1 MLTINF
7 ISAIDNPRALESL
20 NDISAVRVAA
30 YFKDTWGERATK
42 ELLMIAH
49 HSHNN
54 HHIKVSTSTSDP
66 RVGEF
71 LIIHIQTNYFVEAFN
86 YMVLSKGIVLVTGEE
101 TMTSQVRTMAISLSA
116 EMAPVATILVWH
128 VGNYGEVTAD
138 ALTFPVN
145 GISRNKFSVFINNKK
160 ARTGHMVE
168 VAIYGEPGSYVG
180 LSGLDSAFY
189 TMQAGNDLTYA
200 KVLTKMASFD
210 DEQNNGTHSF
220 TWVSHEGNP
229 DELIHFPSSTY
240 GIDVNRTFEYAGLVV
255 FTDIVLPRRY
265 TNCEVSQGAGECLN
279 GKCYRLT
286 KQCDGIMDCE
296 DGTDELNCVK
306 DNATELTLYR
316 RSRFNRIQRQYDNV
330 WLWRDVNIG
339 PHGRYIFNIPVPA
352 RPANWMV
359 SAFSMSPS
367 LGFGMLKRAIEYV
380 GVLPFFINVEMP
392 TRCRQGEQIGK

>member
-1 MLTINF
+1 M
-7 ISAIDNPRALESL
+7 S
-20 NDISAVRVAA
+20 
-30 YFKDTWGERATK
+30 
-42 ELLMIAH
+42 
-49 HSHNN
+49 
-54 HHIKVSTSTSDP
+54 
-66 RVGEF
+66 
-71 LIIHIQTNYFVEAFN
+71 
-86 YMVLSKGIVLVTGEE
+86 
-101 TMTSQVRTMAISLSA
+101 SQIRTMAISLSA

-128 VGNYGEVTAD
+128 VGHYGEVTAD

-210 DEQNNGTHSF
+210 EQNNGTHSY

-240 GIDVNRTFEYAGLVV
+240 GIDANRTFEFAGLVV
-255 FTDIVLPRRY
+255 FTDVALPRRNTY
-265 TNCEVSQGAGECLN
+265 CNASLGYGECLN
-279 GKCYRLT
+279 GRCYRFD
-286 KQCDGIMDCE
+286 KQCDGINDCE
-296 DGTDELNCVK
+296 DGTDELNC
-306 DNATELTLYR
+306 NRINETELTLYR
-316 RSRFNRIQRQYDNV
+316 KFRFNRIQRQYDNV

-367 LGFGMLKRAIEYV
+367 MGFGMLKRAIEYV

-392 TRCRQGEQIGK
+392 SICRQGEQIGEFFNNYFIVG